1 MDEIVVISR
10 GDARSNIGRNKK
22 KKKKGEE
29 DVGDGN
35 RARVDRV
42 AQENGKPRCH
52 VNALI
57 I

>member
-1 MDEIVVISR
+1 MDEIVVILR
-10 GDARSNIGRNKK
+10 GDARSNIGRN
-22 KKKKGEE
+22 KKGEE

-35 RARVDRV
+35 RARGDRV

>member
-10 GDARSNIGRNKK
+10 GDARSNIGRNK